1 MFLLYADFGPDGAVI
16 QSVNS
21 RRQVGQYVVFSTPS
35 IDSAGIPLRAM
46 FQAHTIARHDLTTDI
61 IKWYKHRTENVAMQR
76 PVTPEEREMLL
87 IQLLASEA
95 W

>member
-16 QSVNS
+16 QSADN
-21 RRQVGQYVVFSTPS
+21 RRQVGQYVVFSAADT
-35 IDSAGIPLRAM
+35 DWRGIPLRALY
-46 FQAHTIARHDLTTDI
+46 QARTLAQHDLDTNTLS
-61 IKWYKHRTENVAMQR
+61 WYKNRHKQVDNEPLNKS
-76 PVTPEEREMLL
+76 ERDVLL